1 MTRILSLFVM
11 FMLFGVL
18 AFAQTRVVTGKIVD
32 DKGNGVP
39 AASVRLDGSSTGT
52 STDADGSFSIRVGN
66 NAKLNV
72 SSTGFET
79 TSINVGDQSFVGT
92 TLKTTNTNLQEIF
105 VNTTLGQQRGRSS
118 LGVATASVKSKE
130 LTQGRSTNIA
140 QGLTAKV
147 AGVNIQQT
155 NSGVNQDTRITLRG
169 IRSLTGNN
177 QPMLV
182 LDGVP
187 IALGFFSS
195 INPNDIADVTIL
207 KSATSTSIYGPDG
220 VNGAIIVTTKKGSK
234 AKPMVSLSHST
245 QFERINYMPKF
256 QDKWGSGYDQ
266 DANTGEGT
274 YTAYEQQSWG
284 DAFDGSI
291 RTLGEVGP
299 QGQLLKQK
307 YSNIPNERKNFFNT
321 GVTNQTDIS
330 YSTGDF
336 YLSGQNVSIKGIMP
350 GDELTRR
357 TATFKAEKEYN
368 RFKAIMNIRYTQTK
382 TNLTTANSTV
392 YYGVTSAPGNV
403 PLTKF
408 ADWRNDYFSSPSGY
422 YTTYLTNFDFT
433 PYFAKDNNRQTG
445 KSDDVFGNV
454 EFNYKVSKSL
464 NLVYRVGLSV
474 ANNDATAT
482 RGAFTHT
489 SFYTTRPS
497 GPTNR
502 IISGAVTDQNNY
514 SNRLTSEAFINYDKT
529 FGKVGLSATAGHS
542 FRESRTKFISA
553 GSNNLGQSPF
563 LSISTRLGEP
573 TVGVT
578 SSLARLE
585 RVFGRVEFNYNK
597 MVYVQATGSYDKDS
611 RLVPANK
618 IFENKNIAFFY
629 PGVNTSILIHEMI
642 PSMKDNKVFNFFK
655 IRGGIAKTGNVN
667 VAPYQNETSFGSGL
681 FFPFGTTPGYQIGG
695 TVFPAQGLKPEFV
708 NTKEVGIELGFF
720 KNKVIFEANYYNQN
734 NTDQVLSVQLS
745 NTTGS
750 TTALLNAGAFTNKG
764 LELDLKLPQ
773 IIKSGDFSVDVKV
786 NYANQTSKITSLIDG
801 VNELGIGNYNFA
813 VVNSPAFVFKL
824 TDYVRDAN
832 GKVIVDRVS
841 GMPSLNNKETQHGK
855 TLPQHILGLNLSF
868 DWKNINLSVV
878 GQYSTGNSIVADQ
891 LGQFMDDNGIS
902 QRSGDFGRRAFVFPN
917 SVVDDGSGKLVP
929 NTNVFTKSYG
939 RLFYNTDLNTGA
951 ITNYLASGA
960 FFKLR
965 EVSLTY
971 SFPSSL
977 FKGNGLKGITA
988 GFSGRN
994 LLMWLPASNQW
1005 TDPEFTSNGNNA
1017 FTGNA
1022 VGRST
1027 AFNIPPTRFMGANI
1041 TFQF

>member
-1 MTRILSLFVM
+1 
-11 FMLFGVL
+11 MLTGVL
-18 AFAQTRVVTGKIVD
+18 AFSQTRVVTGKILD

-39 AASVRLDGSSTGT
+39 AASVRVQGSSSGT
-52 STDADGSFSIRVGN
+52 STDSDGGFSIRIN
-66 NAKLNV
+66 NGATLSV

-79 TSINVGDQSFVGT
+79 QTINVGNQVFVGA
-92 TLKTTNTNLQEIF
+92 TLKTTDTNLQEVI
-105 VNTTLGQQRGRSS
+105 VNTSLGQQRARSS
-118 LGVATASVKSKE
+118 LGVATATVRSKE

-187 IALGFFSS
+187 IGLGFFSS

-207 KSATSTSIYGPDG
+207 KSATSTAIYGPDG

-234 AKPMVSLSHST
+234 AKPMISLSHST
-245 QFERINYMPKF
+245 QFEKINYMPKF
-256 QDKWGSGYDQ
+256 QDRWGSGYDQ
-266 DANTGEGT
+266 DPNTGQGT

-284 DAFDGSI
+284 DPFDGSI
-291 RTLGEVGP
+291 RTLGEKGP

-307 YSNIPNERKNFFNT
+307 YSYLPNERKNFFNT

-336 YLSGQNVSIKGIMP
+336 YLSAQNVSIKGIMP

-357 TATFKAEKEYN
+357 TATLRSEKEYN
-368 RFKAIMNIRYTQTK
+368 KFKAIFNVRYAQTK
-382 TNLTTANSTV
+382 TQTTTANSTV

-403 PLTKF
+403 PLTRF

-433 PYFAKDNNRQTG
+433 PYFAKDNNRQRG
-445 KSDDVFGNV
+445 KTDDLFGNV
-454 EFNYKVSKSL
+454 ELNYKFSKSL
-464 NLVYRVGLSV
+464 NFVYRVGLAISN
-474 ANNDATAT
+474 ADATAT
-482 RGAFTHT
+482 RGAFTHS

-497 GPTNR
+497 GPSAR

-514 SNRLTSEAFINYDKT
+514 SNRLTSEAFLNYDKT
-529 FGKVGLSATAGHS
+529 YGKIGISATAGHS
-542 FRESRTKFISA
+542 FRESRTKFVSA
-553 GSNNLGQSPF
+553 GSNNLGQSAF
-563 LSISTRLGEP
+563 LSITTRLGEP
-573 TVGVT
+573 TVGVS
-578 SSLARLE
+578 SSLARLQ
-585 RVFGRVEFNYNK
+585 RFFGRLEFNYNK
-597 MVYVQATGSYDKDS
+597 MIYVGATASYDKDS

-618 IFENKNIAFFY
+618 IFNNKDISFFY
-629 PGVNTSILIHEMI
+629 PSVNTSILVHEI
-642 PSMKDNKVFNFFK
+642 FPTLKENNVLNFFK
-655 IRGGIAKTGNVN
+655 IRGAVAKTGNVN
-667 VAPYQNETSFGSGL
+667 IAPYQNETSFGAGL

-695 TVFPAQGLKPEFV
+695 TTFPAAGLKPEFV
-708 NTKEVGIELGFF
+708 NTKEAGIELGFF
-720 KNKVIFEANYYNQN
+720 KNKVILEANYYTQN
-734 NTDQVLSVQLS
+734 NTDQVLNVQLS

-750 TTALLNAGAFTNKG
+750 TSALLNAGSFNNKG

-773 IIKSGDFSVDVKV
+773 IIKLGDFSMDIKI
-786 NYANQTSKITSLIDG
+786 NYANQKSKIISLIDG

-813 VVNSPAFVFKL
+813 IVNSPAFVFKL

-832 GKVIVDRVS
+832 GKVVVDRVT

-868 DWKNINLSVV
+868 DWKNINLSIV
-878 GQYSTGNSIVADQ
+878 GQYSAGNSIVADQ

-939 RLFYNTDLNTGA
+939 RLFYNDILNTDA

-971 SFPSSL
+971 SFPSTL
-977 FKGNGLKGITA
+977 FRGNGIKGITA

-994 LLMWLPASNQW
+994 LLMWLPKSNQW
-1005 TDPEFTSNGNNA
+1005 TDPEFSSNGNNA

-1022 VGRST
+1022 TGRST